1 MLQQLANGL
10 FSGAIYALF
19 AIGFTLVF
27 GILRHLNLAHA
38 AIYTAGA
45 LIGIELVEGQGL
57 PLWLAFPLAIL
68 AGTALGLILER
79 SAFRPLA
86 GRRDEHFAGL
96 ISSVAFGG
104 MLIALL
110 QARFG
115 SEPRSFS
122 QSAFPN
128 EILTIAGVT
137 VSLAQLLTLGL
148 ALALMLGLAWLLS
161 KSALGRAMRA
171 VAENPRAAR
180 VLGINVEGVTAGT
193 YALSSALGSC
203 AGVLMALNVGQ
214 GDLRMGLSIELT
226 GFAVIILGGL
236 GSLWGAMAAGL
247 LLGFAEAFTVHLID
261 STWKNVVAFVLL
273 FVILLTRPQGL
284 FGQVKTREV

>member
-1 MLQQLANGL
+1 MTQQLANGL
-10 FSGAIYALF
+10 FAGSIYALF

-45 LIGIELVEGQGL
+45 LIGIELVESRGL
-57 PLWLAFPLAIL
+57 PLWLAFPLAVVG
-68 AGTALGLILER
+68 GTALGLILER
-79 SAFRPLA
+79 FAFRPLA

-110 QARFG
+110 QARYG
-115 SEPRSFS
+115 SQPRSFS

-128 EILTIAGVT
+128 EVFDFFGVT
-137 VSLAQLLTLGL
+137 VSLAQLLTLGV
-148 ALALMLGLAWLLS
+148 ALLLMLGLAWLLARS
-161 KSALGRAMRA
+161 PLGRAMRA

-193 YALSSALGSC
+193 YALSSGLGAT
-203 AGVLMALNVGQ
+203 AGILMALNVGQ
-214 GDLRMGLSIELT
+214 GDLRMGLAIELT

-247 LLGFAEAFTVHLID
+247 LLGLAEALTVHFID
-261 STWKNVVAFVLL
+261 SSWKNVVAFVLL

-284 FGQVKTREV
+284 FGHVKTREV

>member
-10 FSGAIYALF
+10 LAGAIYALF

-38 AIYTAGA
+38 AIFTAGA
-45 LIGIELVEGQGL
+45 FIGIDLTAGQGV
-57 PLWLAFPLAIL
+57 PIWLTFLLVAL
-68 AGTALGLILER
+68 AGAVGGLVLER
-79 SAFRPLA
+79 VAFRPLA

-110 QARFG
+110 QARYG
-115 SEPRSFS
+115 SEPQTFPSGS
-122 QSAFPN
+122 FPN
-128 EILTIAGVT
+128 HVYNLGGVAI
-137 VSLAQLLTLGL
+137 SLAQIVTLVL
-148 ALALMLGLAWLLS
+148 SFALMLGLAWLV
-161 KSALGRAMRA
+161 SASSMGRAMRA

-180 VLGINVEGVTAGT
+180 VVGVHVERVTAGT
-193 YALSSALGSC
+193 YALSSALGAV

-214 GDLRMGLSIELT
+214 GHLEMGMSIELT
-226 GFAVIILGGL
+226 GFAVIILGGM

-247 LLGFAEAFTVHLID
+247 LLGLAEAFTVQFLG
-261 STWKNVVAFVLL
+261 SSWKDVVAFALL
-273 FVILLTRPQGL
+273 FVILVLRPQGM
-284 FGQVKTREV
+284 FGHMKTRQV

>member
-45 LIGIELVEGQGL
+45 FLGIELVSRHGL
-57 PLWLAFPLAIL
+57 SIWLTFPLVAV
-68 AGTALGLILER
+68 AGAAVGMLLER
-79 SAFRPLA
+79 VAFRPLA

-110 QARFG
+110 QARYG
-115 SEPRSFS
+115 ASQQSFPS
-122 QSAFPN
+122 GAFPN
-128 EILTIAGVT
+128 DVYEVAGVSM
-137 VSLAQLLTLGL
+137 SLAQITTL
-148 ALALMLGLAWLLS
+148 ALALVLMFGLAWLVAAS
-161 KSALGRAMRA
+161 PLGRAMRA
-171 VAENPRAAR
+171 VAENARAAR
-180 VLGINVEGVTAGT
+180 VLGVNVERVTAGT
-193 YALSSALGSC
+193 YALSSALGAT

-214 GDLRMGLSIELT
+214 ADRGMGLSIELT
-226 GFAVIILGGL
+226 GFAVIILGGM

-247 LLGFAEAFTVHLID
+247 ILGFAEALTVHYIS
-261 STWKNVVAFVLL
+261 STWEEVVAFVLL
-273 FVILLTRPQGL
+273 FAILLLRPQGL
-284 FGQVKTREV
+284 FGTIKAREV